1 MGHSVFKQ
9 CHGLTTCPSFTQCR
23 CSFSRTL
30 LLITFLATPR
40 DFVDNVFFLDATKM
54 LQTESFAIVSHPFFY
69 CYPLEILEMENLLMM
84 IGLVHTA
91 HSAGSPTMA
100 LRNFHTHTHGHGVLT
115 SRLTQPR
122 PAAPSQG
129 LLFSTTLEGKASLQ
143 VQMARLNSVAIAAY
157 DLE

>member
-1 MGHSVFKQ
+1 MPSADLQRPRASHLSDSSSHFLRDLPLLVDALLNTSYFRMGHSVFKQ

-100 LRNFHTHTHGHGVLT
+100 LRNFHTHAHTDT
-115 SRLTQPR
+115 
-122 PAAPSQG
+122 
-129 LLFSTTLEGKASLQ
+129 AS
-143 VQMARLNSVAIAAY
+143 
-157 DLE
+157 